1 MAKLRFRR
9 KLIMQNVIEKA
20 VFKITQEME
29 RNRKDYNETADCYR
43 DTGYDRYWDKMER
56 LEKEYEELK
65 SFLGLNSSTQNA
77 SAESTRLYAENKELK
92 RFINDAKS
100 LMTYI
105 HADYWS
111 DPQVQRLYEK
121 FRDFN

>member
-1 MAKLRFRR
+1 
-9 KLIMQNVIEKA
+9 
-20 VFKITQEME
+20 ME

-92 RFINDAKS
+92 DLSMMQKP
-100 LMTYI
+100 Y
-105 HADYWS
+105 D
-111 DPQVQRLYEK
+111 LYSCGLLE
-121 FRDFN
+121 RPTGSASS